1 MATDSS
7 GESPVPGEQMAQ
19 MRRRSL
25 QFVVLI
31 GVVSLF
37 ADMTYEGARSITG
50 PFLAVLGASA
60 ATVGVVGGLGEFIGY
75 AFRLVSGYL
84 ADRTGRYWPMT
95 IAGYVINLL
104 AVPALA
110 LAGRWQVA
118 AVLIMAERFGKAVRN
133 PPRDVML
140 SHATASVGRGWG
152 FGLHEALDQIGAIV
166 GPLIVA
172 GVLYL
177 RQSYTLGFAVLL
189 VPALLALAVLATA
202 RWLYPAPRDLER
214 TEEKAE
220 RELASDLG
228 GGPAG
233 AVAVGGRLP
242 PRFWTY
248 MAFVS
253 LSVAGYAHF
262 QLISYHFELT
272 RTVLPDSIPVL
283 FSIAMG
289 VDALVA
295 LWAGRL
301 FDRSGMKALM
311 VIPLLSLPI
320 APLVFSRGFGLA
332 LAGVVL
338 WGAVMGVQETIMRA
352 AIADLAPAERR
363 GLAYGVF
370 NTAYGLAWFAGSAV
384 MGLLY
389 SVSWWY
395 LVGFSIVLELAAV
408 PVLIRLAGSRSASP
422 A

>member
-1 MATDSS
+1 MATGSS
-7 GESPVPGEQMAQ
+7 GKSRVTDEQLAQ
-19 MRRRSL
+19 LRRRSL

-50 PFLAVLGASA
+50 PFLAILGASA
-60 ATVGVVGGLGEFIGY
+60 TTVGVVGGLGEFIGY

-95 IAGYVINLL
+95 ITGYIINLL

-118 AVLIMAERFGKAVRN
+118 AFLIMAERFGKALRN

-166 GPLIVA
+166 GPLVVA
-172 GVLYL
+172 GVLYW

-189 VPALLALAVLATA
+189 VPALLALAVLVTA
-202 RWLYPAPRDLER
+202 RWLYPAPRTLEDAQGQAD
-214 TEEKAE
+214 TGVA
-220 RELASDLG
+220 
-228 GGPAG
+228 AG
-233 AVAVGGRLP
+233 AALDRQSASVGRLP
-242 PRFWTY
+242 ARFWIY

-272 RTVLPDSIPVL
+272 RTVLPDAIPVF
-283 FSIAMG
+283 FSVAMG

-301 FDRSGMKALM
+301 FDRTGMKALA

-363 GLAYGVF
+363 GFAYGVF

-395 LVGFSIVLELAAV
+395 LVGFSLVLELAAV
-408 PVLIRLAGSRSASP
+408 PVLLRLTRLP
-422 A
+422 ALT